1 MGAVECAID
10 RYLDS
15 IDEAEAR
22 EARYQNEIDEMFD
35 GTSNFKTMQ
44 DYLVIILNDGS
55 EEDTALITGLV
66 ASILEKRPQDEIN
79 GHAKELEQRVRE
91 LLDSELELREE
102 FDKYE
107 EDLRRD
113 AIADRYELEEAW

>member
-1 MGAVECAID
+1 MGAVEREID
-10 RYLDS
+10 SYLDS
-15 IDEAEAR
+15 IDEAEGR
-22 EARYQNEIDEMFD
+22 EERYQNEIDAMFD

>member
-1 MGAVECAID
+1 MYAVERAID
-10 RYLDS
+10 DYLDS
-15 IDEAEAR
+15 IDEAEGR
-22 EARYQNEIDEMFD
+22 EERYQNEIEAMFD